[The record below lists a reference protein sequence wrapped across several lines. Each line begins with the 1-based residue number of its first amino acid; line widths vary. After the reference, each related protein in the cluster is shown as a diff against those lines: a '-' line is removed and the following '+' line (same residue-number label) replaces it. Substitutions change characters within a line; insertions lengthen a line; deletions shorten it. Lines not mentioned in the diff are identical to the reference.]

1 MGNERKKILKRKLAW
16 FALKGFAS
24 LSEVLPLSWNYFIG
38 NLLGNLAYLVIG
50 RHRKIAI
57 NSLSV
62 AFPEMSLKEKK
73 KIVRFYFSFMA
84 QSTFELLFFVKN
96 PHHLENIQIE
106 GKENLEKALEK
117 KKGVLLL
124 TAHLGNFPLMLL
136 ELAKEGYPIN
146 IVARPMRDKDTDD
159 YVNSLRIK
167 AGVKT
172 ILSYPRKVCVSGIL
186 NALRN
191 NEIVVIQVDQNF
203 GTGGVWVKF
212 FGKLAA
218 TPVGPITLALRTKAA
233 IVPAYM
239 IRESTPKGMASPRG
253 KHQLKIFSEKEL
265 IIKEN
270 KDETILLNAIEI
282 TRVIEGWIREFP
294 SQWAWVHRRWK
305 SRPSEQV
312 KESRFKVE
320 GM

>member
-1 MGNERKKILKRKLAW
+1 
-16 FALKGFAS
+16 
-24 LSEVLPLSWNYFIG
+24 
-38 NLLGNLAYLVIG
+38 
-50 RHRKIAI
+50 
-57 NSLSV
+57 
-62 AFPEMSLKEKK
+62 MSLKEKK

-96 PHHLENIQIE
+96 SHHLENIQIE

-136 ELAKEGYPIN
+136 KLAKEGYPIN

-159 YVNSLRIK
+159 YVNSLRTK
-167 AGVKT
+167 VGVKT

-218 TPVGPITLALRTKAA
+218 TAVGPITLALRTKAA
-233 IVPAYM
+233 VVPVYM
-239 IRESTPKGMASPRG
+239 VREGRG
-253 KHQLKIFSEKEL
+253 KHQLKIFPEEEL
-265 IIKEN
+265 IAKED
-270 KDETILLNAIEI
+270 KDQAILLNVIKI
-282 TRVIEGWIREFP
+282 TRIIENWVRKFP

-305 SRPSEQV
+305 SRPSDQI
-312 KESRFKVE
+312 KASRFKIE
-320 GM
+320 E